1 MNKNNRKERVGVVG
15 PWLAVS
21 IVFLRS
27 EARTR
32 LSPHASKLLLDVL
45 SMIKPHGLGNGDI
58 SLTPSLMKPR
68 GWTSRA
74 TLRAA
79 IQELWGA
86 KLLLPTKQGHRFAT
100 SLWALTLYPIACD
113 FSKLD
118 INHGMHTTH
127 DYLGSQGKLGKSVS
141 KENPTIWN
149 KLPRK

>member
-45 SMIKPHGLGNGDI
+45 SMLKSHGLGNGDI

-86 KLLLPTKQGHRFAT
+86 KLLLPTKQGQLYADRLCARCVGAGFVRPAT
-100 SLWALTLYPIACD
+100 
-113 FSKLD
+113 
-118 INHGMHTTH
+118 
-127 DYLGSQGKLGKSVS
+127 
-141 KENPTIWN
+141 
-149 KLPRK
+149 

>member
-1 MNKNNRKERVGVVG
+1 MSNAKRKERVGVVG
-15 PWLAVS
+15 PWIAVP
-21 IVFLRS
+21 IGFLRS
-27 EARTR
+27 EARAR
-32 LSPHASKLLLDVL
+32 LSPHASKLLLDIL
-45 SMIKPHGLGNGDI
+45 SMLKPNGLGNGDI
-58 SLTPSLMKPR
+58 SLTPSLMKSR

-79 IQELWGA
+79 IQELWDA
-86 KLLLPTKQGHRFAT
+86 KLLFQTRQGHRFAT

-127 DYLGSQGKLGKSVS
+127 DYFGSEGKLGKSVS

>member
-1 MNKNNRKERVGVVG
+1 MNKNSKKERVGVVG
-15 PWLAVS
+15 PWIAVS
-21 IVFLRS
+21 IGFLRS

-45 SMIKPHGLGNGDI
+45 SMLKPNGQGNGDI

-79 IQELWGA
+79 IQELWDA
-86 KLLLPTKQGHRFAT
+86 KLLFQTRQGHRFAT

-118 INHGMHTTH
+118 INPGTHTTH
-127 DYLGSQGKLGKSVS
+127 DYVGLEGKLGKGTS
-141 KENPTIWN
+141 KENPISWN